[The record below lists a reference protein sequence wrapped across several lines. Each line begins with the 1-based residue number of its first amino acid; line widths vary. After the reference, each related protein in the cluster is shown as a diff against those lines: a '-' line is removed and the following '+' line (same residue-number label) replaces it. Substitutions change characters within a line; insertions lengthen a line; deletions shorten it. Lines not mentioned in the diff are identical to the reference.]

1 MSQLTEIRKSL
12 SALASHLT
20 PQSHALLVKTVQ
32 ANRLAPELQEWVNTL
47 SPAKLTALLALVD
60 SQDRQLDDLAIHIT
74 STGTV
79 TINGDVTLTASQSEA
94 ISAPQNAPEQAA
106 EETQAEASEE
116 AENAPSK
123 PTRAKKG

>member
-12 SALASHLT
+12 SVLASHLT
-20 PQSHALLVKTVQ
+20 PQSHALLVKTAQ

-47 SPAKLTALLALVD
+47 SPANVTALLALVE
-60 SQDRQLDDLAIHIT
+60 SQDRQIDDMGLHIT

-79 TINGDVTLTASQSEA
+79 TIEGDVTITGTQAEV
-94 ISAPQNAPEQAA
+94 ISAPQSAPEETA

-116 AENAPSK
+116 AENAASK
-123 PTRAKKG
+123 PARAKKG